1 MRLGVQ
7 ALLFAVAG
15 LSVIAIAVSGC
26 TGDSDAEAE
35 TPPATRT
42 GQVETQPPAQSAV
55 DISKFRAAFEEAFG
69 DQPWYGQ
76 ITGMKMSQI
85 TTTQKAYRTLEI
97 TTTLD
102 RESADDAQGA
112 ICEAVFNVAENTGV
126 GDGIEAVRVINADGG
141 DGGCA

>member
-1 MRLGVQ
+1 MLPKINVVA
-7 ALLFAVAG
+7 ALSA
-15 LSVIAIAVSGC
+15 IAIAASGC
-26 TGDSDAEAE
+26 MGGSDAEAE
-35 TPPATRT
+35 SRPATT
-42 GQVETQPPAQSAV
+42 TEQVATQTPAQSPVNIA
-55 DISKFRAAFEEAFG
+55 KFRASFKEAFG